1 MASSAEIHE
10 PNDGILRPRPRKPVH
25 SQLSQL
31 AALSGG
37 SNGHL
42 DGPEN
47 GFATGQTRF
56 VTALHSPTKMNT
68 DSYYLCPPRPSG
80 RSTPVPADALP
91 SIKSL
96 SSARKQAR
104 AEQRRRIFPTIEFA
118 SRVSHFD
125 PNSDYRDFHGFF
137 NLFWIGLAIMAITSM
152 LRNVKDTGS
161 PMRVQ
166 IWTLFTVKLWHLG
179 LVDFAM
185 VASAS
190 GVLPLQHFVRRAPAR
205 SGATWAKGGMALQSV
220 YQVAWLAFWIAAPF
234 LLDWPWTSQVFL
246 LLHTM
251 VILMKMHS
259 YAFYNGH
266 LSETE
271 KRLKALDNP
280 STASHAPAYLYPTAD
295 NPDGTHLSPTRS
307 KFPDG
312 VSSNEEEE
320 GEDDEVAQL
329 REDLAREL
337 TSPMGNV
344 TYPSNLTW
352 TNYVDFLFCPTL
364 CYEIEYPRTSHI
376 DWQNLISKIVAVFG
390 CIFLLTIISEEFIL
404 PILQTSSAR
413 LHATNASAA
422 DALLV
427 LAETISWL
435 LFPFMLTFLLVFLV
449 IFEYVLGA
457 FAEITHFADRHFY
470 SDWWNSTDWMEFS
483 REWNIPVYSFLRRH
497 VYSASRPHIGRS
509 YATVIT
515 FLVSAVGHEVV
526 MACITKKI
534 RGYGFVCQM
543 LQLPI
548 VMLQRT
554 KWVRGK
560 QTLNNVCFW
569 CSMILGLSLVS
580 IFFFK
585 KKTTLIPTT
594 SLN

>member
-1 MASSAEIHE
+1 M
-10 PNDGILRPRPRKPVH
+10 
-25 SQLSQL
+25 
-31 AALSGG
+31 
-37 SNGHL
+37 
-42 DGPEN
+42 PEN
-47 GFATGQTRF
+47 
-56 VTALHSPTKMNT
+56 
-68 DSYYLCPPRPSG
+68 
-80 RSTPVPADALP
+80 ALP

-137 NLFWIGLAIMAITSM
+137 NLFWIGLAIMAITTM
-152 LRNVKDTGS
+152 LRNITDTGS

-190 GVLPLQHFVRRAPAR
+190 GVLPLQLFVRKTKAR
-205 SGATWAKGGMALQSV
+205 SASTWAKGGMAVQSI
-220 YQVAWLAFWIAAPF
+220 YQLVWVAFWIATPF
-234 LLDWPWTSQVFL
+234 VLEWPWTSQVFL
-246 LLHTM
+246 LLHTL

-271 KRLKALDNP
+271 KRLQELDNP
-280 STASHAPAYLYPTAD
+280 STASRAPAYLYPTAE
-295 NPDGTHLSPTRS
+295 NPGGTLASPTRT
-307 KFPDG
+307 KH
-312 VSSNEEEE
+312 SSGGAGDNNNQNN
-320 GEDDEVAQL
+320 GDDEEIAQL
-329 REDLAREL
+329 REDLATEL
-337 TSPMGNV
+337 TSPMGNI
-344 TYPSNLTW
+344 TYPANLTW

-364 CYEIEYPRTSHI
+364 CYEIEYPRTAQI
-376 DWQNLISKIVAVFG
+376 DWQNLIYKVIAVFG

-404 PILQTSSAR
+404 PILQTSSVR
-413 LHATNASAA
+413 LHGSLSAVES
-422 DALLV
+422 LLV

-457 FAEITHFADRHFY
+457 FAEITRFADRHFY

-483 REWNIPVYSFLRRH
+483 REWNVPVYSFLRRH
-497 VYSASRPHIGRS
+497 VYSASRPHLGRG

-515 FLVSAVGHEVV
+515 FLVSAIGHEVV

-534 RGYGFVCQM
+534 RGYGFFCQM

-560 QTLNNVCFW
+560 ETMNNVCFW
-569 CSMILGLSLVS
+569 CSMIMGLSLVS
-580 IFFFK
+580 LLSPYKLPPPLPLSPPWTSPTLANVSANLGCRFALYMFWFKTSRTSDRGEVDPFLETCFFGLAGADTMF
-585 KKTTLIPTT
+585 
-594 SLN
+594 